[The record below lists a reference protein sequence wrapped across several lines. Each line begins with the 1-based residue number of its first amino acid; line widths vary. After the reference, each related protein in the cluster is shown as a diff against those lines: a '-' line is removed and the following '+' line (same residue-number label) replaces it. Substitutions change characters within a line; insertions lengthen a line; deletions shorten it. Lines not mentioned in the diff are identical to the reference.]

1 MMMIVL
7 MIAQNDAPKWNALQR
22 IPKRSSSD
30 LNRSHDASCVKP
42 DSSGFTQIPKINA
55 FPSRNKRRFNS
66 KINTV
71 CLAIWWQ
78 CCRKVIDDCVSEFK
92 WIEKVSLEMDACVY
106 LVNRGDFRPW
116 QGKLNTCGAFCTW
129 MTPCAWRRRGEKRQT
144 STEYQFNQLSG
155 GEANNMLAP
164 KCTDRQT
171 PPWPFV
177 VDRNCVSFLVAIGR
191 LAHQSA
197 WNMSNAVKISA
208 AEFQYE
214 NLIRN
219 SPLKI
224 HSSMPFVV
232 LTTRNCGLCD

>member
-7 MIAQNDAPKWNALQR
+7 MISQNDAPKWNALQR

-30 LNRSHDASCVKP
+30 LNRSHVASCVKP

-78 CCRKVIDDCVSEFK
+78 YCRKVIDDCVSEFK
-92 WIEKVSLEMDACVY
+92 WIEKASLEMDACVD

-129 MTPCAWRRRGEKRQT
+129 MTPCAWRCQGEKRQT

-155 GEANNMLAP
+155 GKPTICWRQNAP
-164 KCTDRQT
+164 TGKRHLDHSLLTEIA
-171 PPWPFV
+171 FHF
-177 VDRNCVSFLVAIGR
+177 SLR
-191 LAHQSA
+191 LADWPISSRETCQMPSKSVQLNF
-197 WNMSNAVKISA
+197 NMRILS
-208 AEFQYE
+208 E
-214 NLIRN
+214 IR
-219 SPLKI
+219 L
-224 HSSMPFVV
+224 
-232 LTTRNCGLCD
+232 